1 MGIKPNLTAKGKRD
15 YKLIL
20 QALNEGDQKAYAE
33 LLKYYRD
40 PLYFR
45 MLKITQNPDDADD
58 LTIEIFAKAFKRLDQ
73 YTPDFTFNT
82 WLFAIATNHA
92 IDYTRNQNRGT
103 LTNKNGRGEK
113 SEKSRQSKSVSN
125 ALDPEEIFIRSQK
138 VEMIHEVVDKL
149 KPHYKKLIELR
160 YFKEYSYE
168 EIMNELDMPLGT
180 IKAQLFRA
188 RELLYNILIN
198 SRERP

>member
-1 MGIKPNLTAKGKRD
+1 MGIKTNLTVKGKRD
-15 YKLIL
+15 YKLI
-20 QALNEGDQKAYAE
+20 QKALNEGDQKAYAE
-33 LLKYYRD
+33 LLQYYRD

-45 MLKITQNPDDADD
+45 MLKITKNPDDAED
-58 LTIEIFAKAFKRLDQ
+58 LTIEAFAKAFKSLKQ
-73 YTPDFTFNT
+73 YTPDYAFST

-92 IDYTRNQNRGT
+92 IDFTRNQNRDT
-103 LTNKNGRGEK
+103 LTNKNGRGDKHEK
-113 SEKSRQSKSVSN
+113 NQHSKTVSG
-125 ALDPEEIFIRSQK
+125 APDPEELFIRSQK
-138 VEMIHEVVDKL
+138 VDMIHEVVDKL

-168 EIMNELDMPLGT
+168 EIVQELALPLGT

-198 SRERP
+198 AKEQP